1 MLPSLH
7 CARQSPA
14 QLCVSKT
21 SCPRAYLPLWKAGI
35 RTSIFRVE
43 GALIQPASTA
53 VWHRA
58 EEGCYCCF
66 WISCFWISFW
76 IRGRGGRNELAE
88 RREITGKGG
97 LPPRLPCAHT
107 EPHGGTEASGASRAR
122 QSPCNELG
130 HSQDAAN
137 SSPAC
142 IPTPTPQRLEG
153 RGGS

>member
-66 WISCFWISFW
+66 WISW
-76 IRGRGGRNELAE
+76 GGVGEGGMSWQ
-88 RREITGKGG
+88 REGKSQAKGACLPGCPVPTQNLTEEQRPAG
-97 LPPRLPCAHT
+97 LPEPDRVLAMNLGTARMLQTPARLAYPLQPPRGL
-107 EPHGGTEASGASRAR
+107 R
-122 QSPCNELG
+122 
-130 HSQDAAN
+130 
-137 SSPAC
+137 
-142 IPTPTPQRLEG
+142 EG
-153 RGGS
+153 EEVRIYL